1 MAGRLAGFLT
11 DREFLY
17 LPLQIVS
24 GKPNIHRNYSMNYI
38 DIILGILLLLAAING
53 FSKGLISEVAS
64 IAALIL
70 GIWGAIKFSY
80 ITTDFLIE
88 NFNMHSE
95 HMNLISFVITFVV
108 IVILVH
114 IIGSTVSKLAETV
127 LLGFANKLA
136 GLVFGVLKSALIL
149 SIILVIFD
157 KIDKDVHI
165 ISREAKENSRMYEP
179 IRSFAPSIFPFI
191 EGWEIDLKDNQE
203 YENVV

>member
-1 MAGRLAGFLT
+1 
-11 DREFLY
+11 
-17 LPLQIVS
+17 
-24 GKPNIHRNYSMNYI
+24 MNYI
-38 DIILGILLLLAAING
+38 DIVLGILLILAAING

-80 ITTDFLIE
+80 VTTDFLIE
-88 NFNMHSE
+88 NFDMHSE
-95 HMNLISFVITFVV
+95 HMNIISFVITFVV

-114 IIGSTVSKLAETV
+114 IVGSTVSKLAETV
-127 LLGFANKLA
+127 LLGFVNKLA

-157 KIDKDVHI
+157 KIDEDVHI
-165 ISREAKENSRMYEP
+165 LSREAKENSRMYEP

-191 EGWEIDLKDNQE
+191 EGWEIDMKENNE